1 MSGQTNDAAI
11 YDRAKDRVVALIAIT
26 EELTEIFERENAL
39 LKDRRPS
46 AISPLQN
53 DKARLAAAY
62 AQSIREIARDRQT
75 VAGAPSPLMERLKE
89 ITQAFE
95 GSAREQR
102 ALLEAARTASEGV
115 TKAVAAEAAN
125 AARPATYGGAR
136 EATPASTPIAVNRN
150 A

>member
-1 MSGQTNDAAI
+1 MNKANDAAASV
-11 YDRAKDRVVALIAIT
+11 DSAKDRVIALIAIT

-39 LKDRRPS
+39 LKERRPA

-62 AQSIREIARDRQT
+62 AESIKEIARDRQT

-89 ITQAFE
+89 ITQTFE

-102 ALLEAARTASEGV
+102 ALLDAARTASEGV
-115 TKAVAAEAAN
+115 TKAVAAEVAKAS
-125 AARPATYGGAR
+125 RPAAYGAAR
-136 EATPASTPIAVNRN
+136 EAETPAAPIAVNRS